1 MRQAFPTRRLRY
13 LADVNPP
20 VPGHVRLD
28 PEAEYRLLPMEA
40 IHEFSPPDT
49 GYKRP
54 ALELLSGYSY
64 IEPTDVAYAKVTPCF
79 ENGKGLVGAD
89 LEEPVFATTE
99 VTVLRPRD
107 GVNQR
112 FLSYVVQSATFRNPA
127 ISSMTGAGGLKRV
140 SDSYIKDLHLPAPS
154 IYEQQQIA
162 DYLDHETAEID
173 AFIADQ
179 KSLSELLQ
187 ERWHSLLI
195 HTVQIG
201 AQGAARL
208 CSTEVAEW
216 PYVPHRWEKMR
227 LKSTILDSQNGSW
240 GSEPGVDSVTRRCI
254 RVADFDK
261 NSGRIHSANETER
274 SYPLSQIKNL
284 ELQSGDLI
292 IEKSGGGP
300 TTPVGNTVLYDAP
313 GGDMFSNFVA
323 RIRLRSNISPL
334 FAVYLHR
341 SLYLNQVT
349 QRSIKQTTGIQ
360 NLDADSYFNETIFL
374 PSLEEQKSIG
384 RSIEENRI
392 ETETSLQ
399 VIEKATDLARERRAA
414 LITAAVTGQIDV
426 TARNKPAAEQ
436 LEDDVAQ
443 GLQREYA

>member
-112 FLSYVVQSATFRNPA
+112 FLSYVVQSATFRSPA

-154 IYEQQQIA
+154 ICKQQQIA

-173 AFIADQ
+173 TFITDQSRFVDLIEERTSVLIETIITGKQLGTTLRKESGSAWVGDIPNHWEMERISWLFSNVGSGTTPASDEVDAFNGTIPWVT
-179 KSLSELLQ
+179 SSELRETGISITKKLVS
-187 ERWHSLLI
+187 EEAVRKYSALRVHPTGSLMIAMYGATIGRLGWLEVPA
-195 HTVQIG
+195 TVNQAICVFSDYRKG
-201 AQGAARL
+201 PSKYPFFALLAARRHL
-208 CSTEVAEW
+208 LTLA
-216 PYVPHRWEKMR
+216 
-227 LKSTILDSQNGSW
+227 
-240 GSEPGVDSVTRRCI
+240 
-254 RVADFDK
+254 
-261 NSGRIHSANETER
+261 
-274 SYPLSQIKNL
+274 
-284 ELQSGDLI
+284 
-292 IEKSGGGP
+292 SGGGQP
-300 TTPVGNTVLYDAP
+300 NINQDK
-313 GGDMFSNFVA
+313 
-323 RIRLRSNISPL
+323 LRSLRIPIPPEHEQTDM
-334 FAVYLHR
+334 VR
-341 SLYLNQVT
+341 SLDKSLRDAT
-349 QRSIKQTTGIQ
+349 QLVREAKILI
-360 NLDADSYFNETIFL
+360 
-374 PSLEEQKSIG
+374 
-384 RSIEENRI
+384 
-392 ETETSLQ
+392 
-399 VIEKATDLARERRAA
+399 DLARERRAA

-436 LEDDVAQ
+436 LEDDIAQ
-443 GLQREYA
+443 GLHREYA

>member
-1 MRQAFPTRRLRY
+1 MMALVPAKNTRPRY
-13 LADVNPP
+13 LFYLM
-20 VPGHVRLD
+20 H
-28 PEAEYRLLPMEA
+28 A
-40 IHEFSPPDT
+40 ID
-49 GYKRP
+49 
-54 ALELLSGYSY
+54 
-64 IEPTDVAYAKVTPCF
+64 
-79 ENGKGLVGAD
+79 
-89 LEEPVFATTE
+89 
-99 VTVLRPRD
+99 LRPHINP
-107 GVNQR
+107 GAVPN
-112 FLSYVVQSATFRNPA
+112 LS
-127 ISSMTGAGGLKRV
+127 ISSFLNTRV
-140 SDSYIKDLHLPAPS
+140 PVL
-154 IYEQQQIA
+154 EGCQQQQIA

>member
-107 GVNQR
+107 GANQR

-173 AFIADQ
+173 AFIMDLDSFI
-179 KSLSELLQ
+179 SLLHESLGAIRSELFGLPTTHEAISLKRLARQVSGSGFPHDYQGDPAQ
-187 ERWHSLLI
+187 EIPFFKVGSLKDSVDGKLTNSPN
-195 HTVQIG
+195 TVSTSTAKALGAMILPENTVVLAKIG
-201 AQGAARL
+201 AALFLNRTARL
-208 CSTEVAEW
+208 GKPSCIDNNMLGLIPRPSVNPEFLQGIISNMDL
-216 PYVPHRWEKMR
+216 VP
-227 LKSTILDSQNGSW
+227 LGN
-240 GSEPGVDSVTRRCI
+240 PG
-254 RVADFDK
+254 
-261 NSGRIHSANETER
+261 
-274 SYPLSQIKNL
+274 
-284 ELQSGDLI
+284 
-292 IEKSGGGP
+292 
-300 TTPVGNTVLYDAP
+300 
-313 GGDMFSNFVA
+313 
-323 RIRLRSNISPL
+323 
-334 FAVYLHR
+334 AVP
-341 SLYLNQVT
+341 SLNMAWYREQP
-349 QRSIKQTTGIQ
+349 
-360 NLDADSYFNETIFL
+360 AWL
-374 PSLEEQKSIG
+374 PSYTNQQEIVETYRGKKDDISSLITG
-384 RSIEENRI
+384 ANRAI
-392 ETETSLQ
+392 
-399 VIEKATDLARERRAA
+399 DLAHERRAA

-426 TARNKPAAEQ
+426 TAKNKPAAEQ
-436 LEDDVAQ
+436 IEDDVAQ
-443 GLQREYA
+443 GLHREYA